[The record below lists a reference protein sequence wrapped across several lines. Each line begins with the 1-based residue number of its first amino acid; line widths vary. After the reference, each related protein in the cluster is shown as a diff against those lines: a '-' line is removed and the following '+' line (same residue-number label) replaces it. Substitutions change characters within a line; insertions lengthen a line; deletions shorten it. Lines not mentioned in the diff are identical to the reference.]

1 MKLFRLLGYYCN
13 PGQNMNPE
21 SEQVQ
26 EANELAPLL
35 EASINSI
42 LLNPEADNDI
52 KNAIQKPTVFVF
64 KDEDSHL
71 FGYFTR
77 DRIARINGVVYNRN
91 FITQIPYKY
100 KSWFKPGDAIPLSQ
114 NSNTEDAAVAT
125 SPRRKRSEYNLDNEE
140 TRVKKRAASKEE
152 MSAIKL
158 KQEYLCL

>member
-77 DRIARINGVVYNRN
+77 DRIARINGVVYNRS
-91 FITQIPYKY
+91 FITQIPYK
-100 KSWFKPGDAIPLSQ
+100 
-114 NSNTEDAAVAT
+114 
-125 SPRRKRSEYNLDNEE
+125 
-140 TRVKKRAASKEE
+140 
-152 MSAIKL
+152 
-158 KQEYLCL
+158 